1 MSVGLFVRLEAKP
14 GKEKQ
19 VAEFLRQALPL
30 VEAEP
35 HTVDWFAIKMG
46 PSTFAIYDTF
56 ADNAGRQ
63 EHLSGKVAAALM
75 ARASDLL
82 ASPPSIEKVDI
93 LAVRPHRKSTS
104 DAGTGEH
111 IPMQVGSELH
121 ITNQGAIS
129 VGNPEME
136 LAAASNAS
144 DAVLSYRFDAAAGV
158 HVLRL
163 LEPVANRKHIAAH
176 RPGD

>member
-56 ADNAGRQ
+56 VDNAGRQ

-75 ARASDLL
+75 AQAPDLL

-93 LAVRPHRKSTS
+93 LAAKPRKSSS
-104 DAGTGEH
+104 DAGVGEH

-121 ITNQGAIS
+121 ITNKGAIS
-129 VGNPEME
+129 LGNPEME
-136 LAAASNAS
+136 LAAAPNAS

-163 LEPVANRKHIAAH
+163 LEPVANRKHLAAH